1 MEWAEVPRAGRWF
14 EEAGGNA
21 DDGLTTYKD
30 VSTDRSRGRGAGH
43 PITAPTNMSTLTTDL
58 GHRFTSL

>member
-1 MEWAEVPRAGRWF
+1 VPRAGRWL

-30 VSTDRSRGRGAGH
+30 VSTDRSRGRGTGH
-43 PITAPTNMSTLTTDL
+43 PITCTPLQMAMS
-58 GHRFTSL
+58 SLPLKKKRE